1 MAVTWQGRCTDSGQ
15 RSTIDEED
23 EPMGQQRTKRRERTR
38 SRVRNLASTAVDH
51 AEATRV
57 VGGEAKQQVPEPPKP
72 YLTYKL
78 KNVQI
83 TSYS

>member
-1 MAVTWQGRCTDSGQ
+1 
-15 RSTIDEED
+15 
-23 EPMGQQRTKRRERTR
+23 MGQHRTKRRERTR
-38 SRVRNLASTAVDH
+38 GRVRDLASPVDH

-57 VGGEAKQQVPEPPKP
+57 VGGEAKQQVPEPPQP

-78 KNVQI
+78 KNVHI